1 MHNSPCENF
10 MTQAIIVNFNTKQE
24 VFTSGGLVGF
34 AGFGRGGRG
43 IEGGGGCK
51 ESIEVR
57 FN

>member
-1 MHNSPCENF
+1 MHNSLCL
-10 MTQAIIVNFNTKQE
+10 VLNTKQE

-51 ESIEVR
+51 KVMKCALIR
-57 FN
+57 